1 MGTSSS
7 KLCIEKERLIV
18 MIQKMIL
25 KNRKIRKQ
33 NGSNRVRSIDINYF
47 LETDF

>member
-7 KLCIEKERLIV
+7 KLCIEKERLNV

-25 KNRKIRKQ
+25 KNRKTKQ
-33 NGSNRVRSIDINYF
+33 NGSNRVRI
-47 LETDF
+47 EV